1 MSEKRK
7 LLRKNKMAG
16 KKPEDA
22 NTRVGKGGR
31 EKGAKRFEMLR
42 KKERLKKKKE
52 RRGSSIKIKTF

>member
-1 MSEKRK
+1 MGEKRK

-16 KKPEDA
+16 KRPEDA

-42 KKERLKKKKE
+42 KRKD
-52 RRGSSIKIKTF
+52 